1 MATKAAKHGRSRT
14 AADIPTIDGDDTE
27 AVDLMEPQSPGRREG
42 RHGYDGSLFHTPER
56 VELKVAKC
64 HQASVVILLAEHDD
78 GSWRW
83 GCELSRGEV
92 TRGWLPMI
100 DSPGHDSRAK
110 ALHDALIDA
119 GNWFAQH
126 ATGKAREACLKAI
139 AAMRDKVAA
148 GLNSGR
154 GGRHYVEAQE
164 VSEQLPPGATSTVT
178 PAGIARLDPL
188 AREAADAE
196 PAVEGPSNERG
207 NVFDIPI
214 HLIAPCPWQPRDRPE
229 DSDLDKLTES
239 VRDWGVKQPIVVRR
253 KPGGTPLFPKAAK
266 PPAGKAKG
274 RGIESAVYELIAGER
289 RLRAARAA
297 GLTMIPAMVQN
308 WDDAQAHQFAVVENL
323 QRQDLSQIER
333 ARALKTLAER
343 GLTQQAIGRLVGLSQ
358 GAVSLLLGCLD
369 LPAEWLDGSIARE
382 ITPTHLRA
390 LFPYKDVPAVLEE
403 VKGELA
409 QHRKW
414 GHEFPSAKDFP
425 DFVQD
430 AVLNA
435 SQPMEGT
442 VVGDSRFNWRAIPI
456 FTPTDEE
463 REQLNIVK
471 VPTGENGQ
479 LQERALNVA
488 LWEKLQKAH
497 EKQVAASTKAAKNV
511 KGKAAKPKLTAAEEQ
526 KRAKERAEQVAK
538 QWDAWRAQWL
548 RYLCWQAL
556 EQPAKKGAHQTV
568 VARIMLLAA
577 VKAIRSSDVAMAMQ
591 DAGAPKPRGITWPA
605 QRVPKLTAD
614 QVAATELALARR
626 LLWDA
631 KERTGG
637 QTDRYPREF
646 IVDATSLEVIAQEL
660 GIDLAAAWLREQA
673 GPLSEDFYRLASRQQ
688 LVELAEQWECHGRIG
703 PSTTKGALVKLLS
716 TTKCKPL
723 PKIIAPL

>member
-14 AADIPTIDGDDTE
+14 AADIPTIDGDDTDV
-27 AVDLMEPQSPGRREG
+27 VDLMEGEPQGRREG
-42 RHGYDGSLFHTPER
+42 RYGYDGSLFHTPER

-78 GSWRW
+78 GSWHW
-83 GCELSRGEV
+83 GCEWSLGEAIR
-92 TRGWLPMI
+92 TFLPEMI
-100 DSPGHDSRAK
+100 DIAGHDSRAK

-119 GNWFAQH
+119 GNWFASRN
-126 ATGKAREACLKAI
+126 AGKAQAACLKAI
-139 AAMRDKVAA
+139 DTMRKKVTA

-154 GGRHYVEAQE
+154 GGRHHVEAQE
-164 VSEQLPPGATSTVT
+164 AKEQLPPGATSTVT
-178 PAGIARLDPL
+178 PAGIARLDPQ
-188 AREAADAE
+188 AAAE

-289 RLRAARAA
+289 RLRASQAA
-297 GLTMIPAMVQN
+297 GLTTIPAMVQN

-390 LFPYKDVPAVLEE
+390 LFPYKDTPAVLEE
-403 VKGELA
+403 VKDRLERNREWHQRFPNA
-409 QHRKW
+409 K
-414 GHEFPSAKDFP
+414 EFPEDVREA
-425 DFVQD
+425 
-430 AVLNA
+430 ALEA
-435 SQPMEGT
+435 TRPMEGT
-442 VVGDSRFNWRAIPI
+442 TYGYSPAGVYTMVPI
-456 FTPTDEE
+456 FEPTP
-463 REQLNIVK
+463 EQRDQLDIVK
-471 VPTGENGQ
+471 LPTGENGQ

-548 RYLCWQAL
+548 RYLCWHAL
-556 EQPAKKGAHQTV
+556 HAPAKKDGHRPV

-577 VKAIRSSDVAMAMQ
+577 AKGIRSSDVAMAMQ
-591 DAGAPKPRGITWPA
+591 DAGAPKPKGITWPA

-614 QVAATELALARR
+614 QVTATELALARR

-637 QTDRYPREF
+637 QTDRHPREF
-646 IVDATSLEVIAQEL
+646 IVDAEAVETLAREL
-660 GIDLAAAWLREQA
+660 GVDLAAAWLREQA